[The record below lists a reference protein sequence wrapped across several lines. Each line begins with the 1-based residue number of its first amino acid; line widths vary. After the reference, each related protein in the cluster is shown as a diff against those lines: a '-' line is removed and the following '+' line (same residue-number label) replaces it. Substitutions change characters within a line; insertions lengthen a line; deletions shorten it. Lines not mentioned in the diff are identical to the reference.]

1 MQASR
6 TKVFKKIEIWSNIV
20 IRWLLGLIL
29 PPPGIR
35 DTVAIMES
43 AALVGFWT
51 NVKLFQWEW
60 SSIKNFHQYIFFSG
74 LSLFLLQMYIFQ
86 SILLFTLLKFDFI
99 FKIFQNPTSPESW
112 CNFSNP
118 NISQYMENKFKLHK
132 SLYEVFGKVASCI
145 KCSLSNKLQN
155 TNFKNLQAWSL
166 SYKLQNSLFVL
177 FSVKIHNSKS
187 MTSYFEILHINDD
200 KVFRRNTLFIIY

>member
-1 MQASR
+1 MQAGR

-20 IRWLLGLIL
+20 IRWLLGLIS

-60 SSIKNFHQYIFFSG
+60 SSINNFHQYIFFSG

-145 KCSLSNKLQN
+145 KCSLSNKLQKLVGLIPVIQTSKFTFRTFLYEN
-155 TNFKNLQAWSL
+155 T
-166 SYKLQNSLFVL
+166 
-177 FSVKIHNSKS
+177 
-187 MTSYFEILHINDD
+187 
-200 KVFRRNTLFIIY
+200 

>member
-1 MQASR
+1 M
-6 TKVFKKIEIWSNIV
+6 
-20 IRWLLGLIL
+20 
-29 PPPGIR
+29 
-35 DTVAIMES
+35 
-43 AALVGFWT
+43 GFWT

-60 SSIKNFHQYIFFSG
+60 SSINNFHQYIFFSG

-155 TNFKNLQAWSL
+155 TSKTCKLDPCHTNFK
-166 SYKLQNSLFVL
+166 
-177 FSVKIHNSKS
+177 IHF
-187 MTSYFEILHINDD
+187 SYFSPWKYIIQKVWLLIL
-200 KVFRRNTLFIIY
+200 KFYT